1 MLDLTTLNG
10 NLYDIK
16 LLDGTVLH
24 LKRPNQSMVQY
35 LVDIKGLHE
44 GTGDEKAL
52 LKAFAS
58 FFARILNRNAEG
70 IAYDAEDLEEDYD
83 YETILYVI
91 NDYFDHWTKEVGE
104 NVDFPQGQPQS

>member
-1 MLDLTTLNG
+1 MLDLTTLNA

-35 LVDIKGLHE
+35 LVDIKDLHE
-44 GTGDEKAL
+44 DQKEEKAL
-52 LKAFAS
+52 LKAFAG
-58 FFARILNRNAEG
+58 FFCRVLNRNTEG
-70 IAYDAEDLEEDYD
+70 LVYSAKDVEEDYD

-91 NDYFDHWTKEVGE
+91 NDYFDYWTKEVGE